1 MHYKDKWK
9 CIKEYNGN
17 SKTNPPSTLIYE
29 GTSITRPKKM
39 SNIMN
44 DFFIEKI
51 KIIRD
56 NFPNFTVSPLQIL
69 EKLKTRNKN
78 KILTLTNTIKVHGTV

>member
-1 MHYKDKWK
+1 
-9 CIKEYNGN
+9 
-17 SKTNPPSTLIYE
+17 
-29 GTSITRPKKM
+29 M

-78 KILTLTNTIKVHGTV
+78 TLTIPFLDIKTLHNIIKKT